1 MACSYSTHHLDLCGT
16 HFSDTEA
23 SLSSQCSRDD
33 LYSYTSKLPS
43 PVILCSFLCHGKTH
57 FILFESWPLPL
68 ETSIICDYILYF
80 HVRVRVCVCDFKL
93 LCMVNWW
100 LIYEAS
106 VLLMSSV
113 SVVVSSQRVSLRKQV
128 DRLLAAALC
137 VDLLILP
144 RECRS
149 VRAFTT
155 DDDGLRNT
163 VLHWW
168 HSSTLSCV
176 LHSWQYT
183 TLFYTDDSVQHCSTL
198 SCVLHWWQCSTL
210 VTVFYTVMCF
220 TLRTVFYTVMYSI
233 EQHGTELSFLPAS
246 GKITARKHYF
256 LCASAWMPE
265 PQSSIP
271 VWTFLCVCVCG
282 DPSVWCMLFA
292 LWLILLHVHVQEA
305 SLNYK
310 TVVVEHS
317 RWTSRHKPWVVFRP
331 VWVMFSTVSTLWTRP

>member
-1 MACSYSTHHLDLCGT
+1 MQVCEGIYYWWWWIEEHCSTLMT
-16 HFSDTEA
+16 QF
-23 SLSSQCSRDD
+23 
-33 LYSYTSKLPS
+33 YT
-43 PVILCSFLCHGKTH
+43 VLCST
-57 FILFESWPLPL
+57 
-68 ETSIICDYILYF
+68 
-80 HVRVRVCVCDFKL
+80 
-93 LCMVNWW
+93 
-100 LIYEAS
+100 
-106 VLLMSSV
+106 LMTV
-113 SVVVSSQRVSLRKQV
+113 Y
-128 DRLLAAALC
+128 
-137 VDLLILP
+137 
-144 RECRS
+144 
-149 VRAFTT
+149 
-155 DDDGLRNT
+155 NT

-168 HSSTLSCV
+168 QC
-176 LHSWQYT
+176 T

-210 VTVFYTVMCF
+210 ATVFYTVMCF
-220 TLRTVFYTVMYSI
+220 TLRTVFYTVTYSI

-317 RWTSRHKPWVVFRP
+317 RWTSRHKPWVVFWP